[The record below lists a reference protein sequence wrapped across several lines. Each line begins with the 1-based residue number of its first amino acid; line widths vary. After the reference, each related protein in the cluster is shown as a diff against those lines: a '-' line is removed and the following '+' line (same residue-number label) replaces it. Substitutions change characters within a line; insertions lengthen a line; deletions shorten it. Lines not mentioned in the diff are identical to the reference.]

1 MIVAEH
7 RRRRLE
13 FVTRLYEAAEGRT
26 LNVVSVDELAAELGW
41 ADAEASAVVEYL
53 DAEGLIEHQMGNQA
67 SITHT
72 GVVEVEQALENP
84 SRPTEHFPAVNLVL
98 VQGSVVGSQ
107 IQAGATDSEQYQE
120 VRLLQEREGIKQF
133 LTELRN
139 VLATATVEDE
149 DRAAANADIASVEAQ
164 LASPRPNEAVMRE
177 GLRSLRSVAENLVAS
192 GAFMGLLELAQR
204 LPL

>member
-1 MIVAEH
+1 MNVAEH
-7 RRRRLE
+7 RRRRFE
-13 FVTRLYEAAEGRT
+13 FVKRLYEATEGRT

-41 ADAEASAVVEYL
+41 SDAESSAVVEYL
-53 DAEGLIEHQMGNQA
+53 DAEGLIEYHMGNQA

-72 GVVEVEQALENP
+72 GVVEVEAALKNP

-120 VRLLQEREGIKQF
+120 ARLLQEREGITQF

-139 VLATATVEDE
+139 VLATATW
-149 DRAAANADIASVEAQ
+149 RTTTAPRRTRT
-164 LASPRPNEAVMRE
+164 SPLWKLSSRRRVPTRQWCVR
-177 GLRSLRSVAENLVAS
+177 AS
-192 GAFMGLLELAQR
+192 G
-204 LPL
+204 P